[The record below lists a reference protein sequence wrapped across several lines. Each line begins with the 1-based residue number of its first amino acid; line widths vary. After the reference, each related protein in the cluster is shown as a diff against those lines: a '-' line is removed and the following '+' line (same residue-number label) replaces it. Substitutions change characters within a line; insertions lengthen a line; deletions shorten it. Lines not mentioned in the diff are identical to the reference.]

1 MDDFNLEH
9 SIIESGIKHDLEVM
23 EVPLSQNAF
32 RLISVMV
39 ILFVGTVFL
48 RVFDLSVVQ
57 GAFYAER
64 SAMNVTEP
72 VTLPATRGVIYGRY
86 GTVLATNKPAFRV
99 VFNVATAEQE
109 NLDLVKVA
117 GEVGPILQMSESDL
131 QTILQQANIE
141 KTALVTLARNVDSG
155 QIAAVQKLNEKALE
169 VQNDYTRV
177 YPMGPAFA
185 QVIGYTGLAQYGEV
199 HGRSGLEQYYD
210 SELSGTD
217 GTRLFYRSAKGDLLG
232 EKLLSAPQNG
242 EDLYTTID
250 AGLQQYFYDR
260 IVQDLHDLGRNVGL
274 GIALDPNTGQV
285 LAMVNVPSYDNNIFT
300 DASPASAAARAALLS
315 APYEPLFNRAISGQY
330 TPGSTIKTV
339 DAIGGL
345 TDGVITPQTEVF
357 SKGYIELPNPYDP
370 AHPSRFLDYEPNG
383 WVNVRSAL
391 ARSSNIFFYATGGGF
406 GDVKGLGIDRLKQ
419 WWQFFGYGSKTGID
433 LAGESVGFLPD
444 PQEKEAVK
452 HDIWRIGDT
461 YNVAIGQGDLLVTPI
476 QLIRQIASIA
486 ANGKEYK
493 PYLMQELVGPTGTTT
508 VTTPDLTLDYS
519 NLAPAIT
526 EVQQGM
532 QDVVRMSYGTAYELH
547 DLPFPVAAKTG
558 TSQTDN
564 NQKVNAL
571 FVGYAPADHPQII
584 VLVLVENAKTD
595 SLNVVPVGKDVL
607 NWYYQ
612 NRILKPGTALQ

>member
-9 SIIESGIKHDLEVM
+9 SIIESGIKNDLEVM
-23 EVPLSQNAF
+23 EVPLSKNAF

-57 GAFYAER
+57 GAFYSER

-99 VFNVATAEQE
+99 VFNAVTAEQE
-109 NLDLVKVA
+109 HLDLAKVA
-117 GEVGPILQMSESDL
+117 SEAGPILQMSESDL
-131 QTILQQANIE
+131 QTTLGQANIE
-141 KTALVTLARNVDSG
+141 KTALVTLARNVDSQ
-155 QIAAVQKLNEKALE
+155 QIAAIEKLNEKALE
-169 VQNDYTRV
+169 VQDDYTRV

-199 HGRSGLEQYYD
+199 HGRAGLEQYYD

-217 GTRLFYRSAKGDLLG
+217 GTRLFYRSATGDLLG
-232 EKLLSAPQNG
+232 EKLLTAPQNG
-242 EDLYTTID
+242 EDMHTTID

-260 IVQDLHDLGRNVGL
+260 IVQDLHDLGRNIGL

-300 DASPASAAARAALLS
+300 DASPASTAARAALLS

-330 TPGSTIKTV
+330 TPGSTIKPV

-370 AHPSRFLDYEPNG
+370 AHPSRFYDYEPNG

-406 GDVKGLGIDRLKQ
+406 GDVSGLGIDRLKQ

-461 YNVAIGQGDLLVTPI
+461 YNVSIGQGDLLVTPI

-493 PYLMQELVGPTGTTT
+493 PYLMQELVGSNGTTT
-508 VTTPDLTLDYS
+508 VATPDLTLDYS

-532 QDVVRMSYGTAYELH
+532 QDVVRMPYGTAYELH

-571 FVGYAPADHPQII
+571 FVGYAPADHPQVV
-584 VLVLVENAKTD
+584 VLVLVENANQS

-612 NRILKPGTALQ
+612 NRILTPGTALQ